1 MIEQKEGSIVAVAW
15 HDKRTVTILST
26 LSNPLEI
33 SSVKRRKRDGSQV
46 DVPCPKAVQS
56 YTAHMNG
63 VDRADQLRSSYSV
76 SRRAAKWW
84 KYLFWFL
91 IDISIIN
98 GFIMMKKSANHQV
111 TSKTLR
117 KKDQCQLHFRQNLV
131 KQLIGDYRHKRKRE
145 SIQNK
150 ASEGL
155 LHWPVILGKKQTCKQ
170 CSVRGG
176 RREPTS
182 GCEQC
187 NINLCVDC
195 FKPYHKAKFPAL
207 FK

>member
-1 MIEQKEGSIVAVAW
+1 MVRKWMCIAPRQFSHIQHTWMESTEWTSWG
-15 HDKRTVTILST
+15 HHILF
-26 LSNPLEI
+26 
-33 SSVKRRKRDGSQV
+33 Q
-46 DVPCPKAVQS
+46 
-56 YTAHMNG
+56 
-63 VDRADQLRSSYSV
+63 
-76 SRRAAKWW
+76 RAAKWW
-84 KYLFWFL
+84 KYLFRFV
-91 IDISIIN
+91 IYMSIIN
-98 GFIMMKKSANHQV
+98 GFIMMKESANHQV

-117 KKDQCQLHFRQNLV
+117 KKDRCQLHFRQNLV
-131 KQLIGDYRHKRKRE
+131 KQLIVNYRHKRKRE

-155 LHWPVILGKKQTCKQ
+155 LHWPVILGKKRMCKQ
-170 CSVRGG
+170 CSVRGV

>member
-1 MIEQKEGSIVAVAW
+1 MGIWW

-26 LSNPLEI
+26 LSNPLET
-33 SSVKRRKRDGSQV
+33 SSVKRKKKDGSQV
-46 DVPCPKAVQS
+46 DVPCPEAIKS
-56 YTAHMNG
+56 YTTYMNG
-63 VDRADQLRSSYSV
+63 VDRADQLRSSYPV

-98 GFIMMKKSANHQV
+98 GFIMMKESTNHQMK
-111 TSKTLR
+111 SKTLR
-117 KKDQCQLHFRQNLV
+117 KKDRCQLHFQQNLV
-131 KQLIGDYRHKRKRE
+131 KQLIGNYWHKRKRE
-145 SIQNK
+145 SVQNK

-155 LHWPVILGKKQTCKQ
+155 LHWPVILCKKRTCKQ
-170 CSVRGG
+170 CSLRGV
-176 RREPTS
+176 RREPAS

-187 NINLCVDC
+187 NVNLCIDC
-195 FKPYHKAKFPAL
+195 FKPYHKENFPAL